1 MNGHLVTRFLFYF
14 QFHFLFWFL
23 VFESL
28 YRWWATGLPY
38 DVRLNLVL
46 GALLATLVT
55 ILLHGVKI
63 LSGTDAPRK

>member
-1 MNGHLVTRFLFYF
+1 MQKHLLTRFLFYF

-23 VFESL
+23 VFEAL

-38 DVRLNLVL
+38 DMRLNLVL

-55 ILLHGVKI
+55 ILLHGVRI
-63 LSGTDAPRK
+63 LSGGQGKD